1 MITLPFLYLEETEP
15 CISYKVPTTHR
26 HWLVCSQYTWAVF
39 LPTGRLIAAERQ
51 PSYSWSYQEILVR
64 WFDPSFAL
72 RNTQS
77 EILLYG
83 GRSLANEH
91 LSYKK
96 NGHVLAQRKIMLAQ
110 RKSHVLAASYINQ
123 NTVDQSQGFAVYSD
137 QSQGFAVYMCRV
149 ARRIISLFII
159 AKYSKIPLLR
169 FVILWIFRF

>member
-51 PSYSWSYQEILVR
+51 PSYSWSYREILVR
-64 WFDPSFAL
+64 WFDPLFAL
-72 RNTQS
+72 RNSQS

-83 GRSLANEH
+83 GRSLANQQ
-91 LSYKK
+91 LSYNK
-96 NGHVLAQRKIMLAQ
+96 NGHVLAQRKIVRAQ
-110 RKSHVLAASYINQ
+110 RKSHVLAASYIIRIQ
-123 NTVDQSQGFAVYSD
+123 LIRVKVSLLTCD
-137 QSQGFAVYMCRV
+137 RV

-159 AKYSKIPLLR
+159 AKCSKIPLLR
-169 FVILWIFRF
+169 FVILCSGIFRF